1 MENPAALGVIA
12 SGSALYGA
20 AALAYAV
27 RGRSSQAFGPSVYRG
42 SKIRPSVAVTFDDG
56 PSEATLPLLE
66 ILAKFNVPATFF
78 QCGLNVRRLPAEAR
92 AVLDAGHEI
101 GNHSHSHPA
110 MYFRSASAIEAEFLT
125 AQQTIEDTLGFTPA
139 LMRAPFGVRWF
150 GFRRMQA
157 RLRLLGVMWTV
168 IGRDWKLDAASITRR
183 VLTQVRNGSIIC
195 LHDGRQLVAR
205 PNVQPTLDAV
215 RQIIPSLVSRGFE
228 FQTVSQLLCPTK

>member
-27 RGRSSQAFGPSVYRG
+27 RGRSSQIFGPSVYQG
-42 SKIRPSVAVTFDDG
+42 SKTCPAVAVTFDDG

-66 ILAKFNVPATFF
+66 ILAKFNIPATFF
-78 QCGLNVRRLPAEAR
+78 QCGVNVRRLPEAAR
-92 AVLDAGHEI
+92 SVAGAGHEI
-101 GNHSHSHPA
+101 GNHSDTHPA
-110 MYFRSASAIEAEFLT
+110 FYFRSAVAIESEFLN
-125 AQQTIEDTLGFTPA
+125 AQRTIEDTVGVTPS

-157 RLRLLGVMWTV
+157 RLKLMGVMWTV
-168 IGRDWKLDAASITRR
+168 IGRDWKLDAASVTKR
-183 VLTQVRNGSIIC
+183 VLNRVRNGAIIC
-195 LHDGRQLVAR
+195 LHDGRQLVTR
-205 PNVQPTLDAV
+205 PDVQPTLDAV